1 MRRRLILGAAYLLLV
16 VVAGLAVPFGLTLSR
31 RLTSDLGGRVERQAF
46 AVAAA
51 VEDRLEHGDAASLQ
65 SLVAPFAK
73 RIGGRVLLTDRS
85 GVLLADSLQAPGP
98 DAPSYRSRPEIARAL
113 AGAPNWEVRTSRS
126 LGYDLLVS
134 AVPVG
139 SAGRILGAVRISFP
153 MAELR
158 AAVRRSWW
166 FLGAVGAVALA
177 AGLALAAWLAGWAT
191 SALATAAS
199 VARRIAGGD
208 LRARVPEA
216 GPPEV
221 RGLAT
226 DMNAMADRVVDM
238 VRGEREFAANAS
250 HQLRTPLSALRL
262 SLEEALAGTDP
273 RREVEHALVQAD
285 RLNAVVGSLL
295 ALGRARERGATAVDL
310 AGVAEELVASLPPNG
325 VRVEVSGSGVVL
337 ADPDRVRQVVGNLL
351 ENAGRFARAR
361 VLVEVTRD
369 RDGVAVLVDDD
380 GPGIPEADRARVFDR
395 FYRGRLPGGP
405 GSGLGLPLAR
415 ELAAADGGTVVALE
429 SPLGGA
435 RFEVVYPAVPGPV
448 TRDGTTP

>member
-65 SLVAPFAK
+65 SLVALFAR

-85 GVLLADSLQAPGP
+85 GVLLADSLQAPGQ

-139 SAGRILGAVRISFP
+139 PAGRILGVVRISFP
-153 MAELR
+153 MTELR
-158 AAVRRSWW
+158 AAVRRTWW

-191 SALATAAS
+191 GALATAAT

-208 LRARVPEA
+208 LGARVPEA

-226 DMNAMADRVVDM
+226 DMNAMADRVGDM
-238 VRGEREFAANAS
+238 VPCSSWEGRGSEGPRLSTWPRWRRIWWPAFPRTGFGSRSVEPGWCWPTPTGS
-250 HQLRTPLSALRL
+250 GRSWGTCWRTP
-262 SLEEALAGTDP
+262 AGSP
-273 RREVEHALVQAD
+273 
-285 RLNAVVGSLL
+285 
-295 ALGRARERGATAVDL
+295 GRA
-310 AGVAEELVASLPPNG
+310 S
-325 VRVEVSGSGVVL
+325 
-337 ADPDRVRQVVGNLL
+337 
-351 ENAGRFARAR
+351 
-361 VLVEVTRD
+361 
-369 RDGVAVLVDDD
+369 
-380 GPGIPEADRARVFDR
+380 
-395 FYRGRLPGGP
+395 
-405 GSGLGLPLAR
+405 
-415 ELAAADGGTVVALE
+415 
-429 SPLGGA
+429 
-435 RFEVVYPAVPGPV
+435 
-448 TRDGTTP
+448 